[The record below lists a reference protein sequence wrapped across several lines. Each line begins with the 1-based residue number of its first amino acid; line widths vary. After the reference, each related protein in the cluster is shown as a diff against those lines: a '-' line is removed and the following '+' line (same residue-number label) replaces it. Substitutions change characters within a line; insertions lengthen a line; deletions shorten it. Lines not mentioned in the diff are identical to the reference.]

1 MSETDKSNLISSL
14 TSSTL
19 PTLWSALTTS
29 TPPQTTRNLS
39 LHLLLHLSSD
49 LSVLKNMPRENLDVV
64 ESAIGNCVTHP
75 FKNQED
81 NKVARAGEGRRSEVT
96 TY

>member
-1 MSETDKSNLISSL
+1 
-14 TSSTL
+14 
-19 PTLWSALTTS
+19 
-29 TPPQTTRNLS
+29 
-39 LHLLLHLSSD
+39 
-49 LSVLKNMPRENLDVV
+49 MPRENLDVV